1 MKKQLLLLV
10 CILVGQFG
18 FALDT
23 SLPPTAAISYN
34 TPICNDNPNEQPV
47 VITGTGNYTGGIYAA
62 TPIGLSISPN
72 TGTINPMLSVAG
84 IYQVTYTIPAGVD
97 PELQVMTTVQILPAA
112 NAGNDGNTTVCSTST
127 GVINLFSL
135 IVGEQVGGTWTRTA
149 GTGGT
154 FNAIAGV
161 FTPAFDATTSTFTYT
176 VNGIFPCVNDIST
189 ATVTINQQPIAGY
202 GGAVSVCNT
211 DATPISLSDILYG
224 EQPGGTWARTSGTGG
239 SLNVATGVFTPT
251 PGSTTSS
258 NFVYTVTGPPPC
270 STNTATVTLNFG
282 TEITIPD
289 TFPDVTECM
298 SFVLPPLQNGN
309 YYTGTGGTG
318 EMLQPGTEILWSQTI
333 YVYVQSGNCSGEVSF
348 NVTIMPMSI
357 PIFDP
362 IPPICAG
369 AVPPIL
375 PTTSLQGITGTWSPA
390 LIDNTLPGTYTFTP
404 DFGGVGFC
412 AETVS
417 ITTTIQPCF
426 GIGLNA
432 FLDVNGNGVKED
444 GEPDF
449 PLGQFHY
456 EKNNDGIVHDVL
468 SPNGNYVIG
477 NDNVEDSYD
486 VSFTIPAPDNA
497 QYNITT
503 AAYANLHAAL
513 TPQTYY
519 FPVTVVQ
526 AYSELTVSLH
536 PIGFPRA
543 GNSCVNHITYANT
556 GNTAIASGTIV
567 FTNDAV
573 LSFDTGNIPGL
584 IPTATGFTYNFTNL
598 APFESR
604 GFSVSMSVP
613 SLATVT
619 LGQLV
624 TNAVVITSGSLSA
637 SASVTQPIVAAYDP
651 NDKVENHGGKIVFA
665 DFTADDY
672 LYYTIRFENTGN
684 ADAFDVRIN
693 DVLDAQLDESTVKLV
708 SGSHPYVLERMG
720 SELNFVFADI
730 NLPPSVADTEIGK
743 GYVSFKVKPKAGY
756 AVGDIIPN
764 TASIYFDTNP
774 AIDTNTFNTE
784 FVTNLAKTDFDNS
797 SFVLYPNPA
806 NTAFRILSNKNTP
819 IVWVQIFDPLGK
831 LVLSEEP
838 KSEGSIG
845 VQSLDAG
852 MYFVEV
858 TSAGKKYIQKL
869 IVK

>member
-23 SLPPTAAISYN
+23 SLPPTAVISYN
-34 TPICNDNPNEQPV
+34 TPICNDNPNEQAV

-72 TGTINPMLSVAG
+72 TGTINPLLSVAG

-97 PELQVMTTVQILPAA
+97 PELQVMTTVQILPAPH
-112 NAGNDGNTTVCSTST
+112 AGNDGNTTVCSTST
-127 GVINLFSL
+127 GVIDLFSL
-135 IVGEQVGGTWTRTA
+135 ILGEQAGGTWTRTA

-161 FTPAFDATTSTFTYT
+161 FTPAFGATTSTFTYT
-176 VNGIFPCVNDIST
+176 VNGIFPCVNDVST

-239 SLNVATGVFTPT
+239 SLNVATGVFTPA

-258 NFVYTVTGPPPC
+258 DFVYTVTGPPPC
-270 STNTATVTLNFG
+270 STNTAMVTLNFG
-282 TEITIPD
+282 TEITIID

-298 SFVLPPLQNGN
+298 SYVLPTLQNGN
-309 YYTGTGGTG
+309 YYTGPGGTG
-318 EMLQPGTEILWSQTI
+318 QMLQPGTEIPWSQTI

-348 NVTIMPMSI
+348 NVTITPMSI

-369 AVPPIL
+369 SIAPNL
-375 PTTSLQGITGTWSPA
+375 PTVSSNGIVGTWTPA
-390 LIDNTLPGTYTFTP
+390 TVNTWLPATYTFMP
-404 DFGGVGFC
+404 DFGTDFC
-412 AETVS
+412 SEIYTF
-417 ITTTIQPCF
+417 TTTIVNCF
-426 GIGLNA
+426 GISLNA
-432 FLDVNGNGVKED
+432 FLDLDADGIKDN

-449 PLGQFHY
+449 PLGQFHF
-456 EKNNDGIVHDVL
+456 ERNNDGVIHNVL
-468 SPNGNYVIG
+468 SPTGNCEIGNY
-477 NDNVEDSYD
+477 NLTDTFD
-486 VSFTIPAPDNA
+486 VSFSIASPDDVRYQVTTEA
-497 QYNITT
+497 YYNIS
-503 AAYANLHAAL
+503 ASEI
-513 TPQTYY
+513 PQTYN

-526 AYSELTVSLH
+526 VYSALSVTFS
-536 PIGFPRA
+536 PSGFPRA
-543 GNSCVNHITYANT
+543 GNNWRNWISYTNQ
-556 GNTAIASGTIV
+556 GNTAIASGTIN
-567 FTNDAV
+567 FTHDPILTLDANNSPEV
-573 LSFDTGNIPGL
+573 
-584 IPTATGFTYNFTNL
+584 IPTSNGCTYNFTDL
-598 APFESR
+598 APFETR
-604 GFSVSMSVP
+604 HLRVELIVPAIPTVS
-613 SLATVT
+613 
-619 LGQLV
+619 LGQFIM
-624 TNAVVITSGSLSA
+624 NSVIASAGNLSDSASLSA
-637 SASVTQPIVAAYDP
+637 PIVNSYDP

-764 TASIYFDTNP
+764 AASIYFDTNP

-806 NTAFRILSNKNTP
+806 NTAFRIQSNKNTP
-819 IVWVQIFDPLGK
+819 VDLIRIFDLLGK
-831 LVLSEEP
+831 LVLSEAP

-852 MYFVEV
+852 IYFVEV